1 MGKFFLTLLLI
12 FLVLIGSLFI
22 IPINF
27 FVSSFIKNSDVDIE
41 YSYLEGN
48 IFSGKILDLYYDNN
62 FIGDFNYKSQFTFN
76 DISTNFNSI
85 DERNIAGT
93 VVKELHNITD
103 IGTIV
108 LKDFSA
114 SSIVST
120 DLIKYVD
127 LHLNVE
133 ELEIKNFECA
143 YINGNLKISSQEIS
157 EELIGELACFEGNTI
172 SAELFNKR
180 MKELG
185 NITYSDSQIQVRIST
200 KIIPDRR
207 VQLLMD
213 YVSFTID
220 LQ

>member
-1 MGKFFLTLLLI
+1 MGKFFLTLLLM
-12 FLVLIGSLFI
+12 FMLLFGSLFF
-22 IPINF
+22 IPINL
-27 FVSSFIKNSDVDIE
+27 FVSSIMKNLDVDIE

-62 FIGDFNYKSQFTFN
+62 FIGDFNYKNQFTFK
-76 DISTNFNSI
+76 DISANFYSI
-85 DERNIAGT
+85 DEKNIAGT
-93 VVKELHNITD
+93 VVKDLHNITD

-114 SSIVST
+114 SSVVST

-127 LHLNVE
+127 LDLNVQ

-143 YINGNLKISSQEIS
+143 YINGNLKISSQEIN
-157 EELIGELACFEGNTI
+157 EELIGELACFKGNTI

-200 KIIPDRR
+200 KTIPDRR

-220 LQ
+220 L

>member
-76 DISTNFNSI
+76 DISANFNSI

-133 ELEIKNFECA
+133 ELEIKNFECS

>member
-1 MGKFFLTLLLI
+1 MGKFFLTLLLM
-12 FLVLIGSLFI
+12 FMLLIGSLFF

-27 FVSSFIKNSDVDIE
+27 FVSSLIKNLDVDIE

-62 FIGDFNYKSQFTFN
+62 FIGDFNYKNQFTFKN
-76 DISTNFNSI
+76 ISANFYSI
-85 DERNIAGT
+85 DEKNIAGT

-108 LKDFSA
+108 LKDFSV

-133 ELEIKNFECA
+133 ELDIKNFECA
-143 YINGNLKISSQEIS
+143 YINGNLKISSQEIN

-200 KIIPDRR
+200 KTIPDKR

-220 LQ
+220 L

>member
-76 DISTNFNSI
+76 DISANFNSI

-133 ELEIKNFECA
+133 ELEIKNFECS

-220 LQ
+220 L

>member
-76 DISTNFNSI
+76 DISANFNSI

-133 ELEIKNFECA
+133 ELEIKNFECS

-172 SAELFNKR
+172 LAELFNKR

-220 LQ
+220 L

>member
-1 MGKFFLTLLLI
+1 MGKFFLTLLLM
-12 FLVLIGSLFI
+12 FMLLIGSLFF

-27 FVSSFIKNSDVDIE
+27 FVSSLIKNLDVDIE

-62 FIGDFNYKSQFTFN
+62 FIGDFNYKNQFTFK
-76 DISTNFNSI
+76 DISANFYSI
-85 DERNIAGT
+85 DEKNIAGT

-108 LKDFSA
+108 LKDFSV

-133 ELEIKNFECA
+133 ELDIKNFECA
-143 YINGNLKISSQEIS
+143 YINGNLKISSQEIN